1 MDPSRLH
8 PLIKIKSG
16 TRIAEDNA
24 GSIFSPE
31 IPVTARLFCIAALL
45 TLPLV
50 ASADQPLDGEAIFKA
65 KCQAC
70 HELKQAQALLQPM
83 PAADRPAH
91 LAKFLRSH
99 PAKLDEAEKEA
110 VIAVLSRP

>member
-1 MDPSRLH
+1 MRMH

-16 TRIAEDNA
+16 SRIARDNT
-24 GSIFSPE
+24 GFILGPE
-31 IPVTARLFCIAALL
+31 IAMTARLLCLAALL
-45 TLPLV
+45 SLPSV
-50 ASADQPLDGEAIFKA
+50 ASADQPLDGEVIFKA

-99 PAKLDEAEKEA
+99 PAKLDKAEKEA